1 MVLLVVSNNGFEK
14 IAEPFVAARFIL
26 ARDLKQQ
33 AFQLIETT
41 ESVTRDGVGETGA
54 QHHELVLALIL
65 GRASGAAY
73 GVVETAEL
81 AARAGIEIA
90 HAADDDVSLVVEIE
104 AVGDQLFEFDLGRA
118 IETAL
123 AAGTATAI
131 TTPVATAITTITAA
145 TATSITTATV
155 TTGAT
160 TTTSVT
166 ALAGGTV
173 FARRT
178 ICLLGRLLFSHLLFP
193 ILMSSVGIFG
203 ESCPFEGQQTF
214 GA

>member
-131 TTPVATAITTITAA
+131 TTITAA